1 MFMDLFNVNKL
12 AKAANQEYNQR
23 QGQYDT
29 SQYDGH
35 TEKQNKLNA
44 AEAAALLLR
53 TDDDVDY
60 QAAWDVLRDMIASGD
75 YKNEVLSFLDH

>member
-1 MFMDLFNVNKL
+1 MFMDLFNVTKL
-12 AKAANQEYNQR
+12 ANAANQEDNQK

-29 SQYDGH
+29 SQYDRH

-60 QAAWDVLRDMIASGD
+60 QAVWDVLRDMIASGD
-75 YKNEVLSFLDH
+75 YKNEVLSFLGH

>member
-35 TEKQNKLNA
+35 IEKQNKLNA